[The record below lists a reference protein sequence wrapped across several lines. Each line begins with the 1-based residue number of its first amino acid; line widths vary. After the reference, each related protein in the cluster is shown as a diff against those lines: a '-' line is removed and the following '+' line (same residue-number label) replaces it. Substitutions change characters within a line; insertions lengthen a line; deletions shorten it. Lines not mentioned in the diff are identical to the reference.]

1 MTIPMNNFAWIST
14 GLPPRRGPKTT
25 PLGHP
30 WRRAVLCLLSVATL
44 LSVNGCSWLGHSP
57 DDDLTSIR
65 DADPE
70 RVAAVLMATQI
81 KMHSAP
87 DEPYWPFH
95 MGELFGAVDSTE
107 QAIDY
112 LQTALTIDPAYAPAA
127 ALLSKLY
134 YETERYDRAVALLDD
149 FLSRNQDAPDALR
162 AALALHLEASGNVDR
177 AQAVLDDCSA
187 SSKEARAARTF
198 VSLRGDD
205 MQSALDAA
213 KLALEDDPRSAVNH
227 NNYGIAL
234 LFAGRPLEARKAFL
248 DALELND
255 RLPGALYNMAIVE
268 AFYFFDEEAG
278 RRWFERYKQYADKD
292 PDDLETL
299 FRTDVT
305 TLSNSE
311 ATE

>member
-1 MTIPMNNFAWIST
+1 M
-14 GLPPRRGPKTT
+14 GPKTT

-30 WRRAVLCLLSVATL
+30 RRRAVLCLLSVAAL
-44 LSVNGCSWLGHSP
+44 LSVSGCSWLGHSP
-57 DDDLTSIR
+57 YDDLTSIR

-70 RVAAVLMATQI
+70 RVAAALTATQI

-95 MGELFGAVDSTE
+95 MGELFSAVDSTE
-107 QAIDY
+107 QAIDH
-112 LQTALTIDPAYAPAA
+112 LQTALAIDPAYAPAA

-134 YETERYDRAVALLDD
+134 YETELYDQAVALLDD
-149 FLSRNQDAPDALR
+149 FLSRDQDAPDALR
-162 AALALHLEASGNVDR
+162 AALALHLEALGNVDR
-177 AQAVLDDCSA
+177 AQAVLNDCSA
-187 SSKEARAARTF
+187 SSKEARAPRGPLSRFAATTCSRPWTRRNWPWRTIPAARLITTTT
-198 VSLRGDD
+198 VSRSCSLAVPWRRARRFWTLSNSTISFRARCTTW
-205 MQSALDAA
+205 QSS
-213 KLALEDDPRSAVNH
+213 KH
-227 NNYGIAL
+227 FI
-234 LFAGRPLEARKAFL
+234 
-248 DALELND
+248 
-255 RLPGALYNMAIVE
+255 
-268 AFYFFDEEAG
+268 FFDEEAG